1 VDLFTGSAGGHNP
14 ALNMRRGFTILEV
27 LIALAIF
34 AGAAVMLGAT
44 YLNVLNGYALI
55 EHEGD
60 YQNEIKFARAVLLA
74 EPDLETAE
82 KGGDFEATNGR
93 RVSWKA
99 SIDPTETADL
109 FTVTFECEITAAD
122 MKQPM
127 HTTDVFR
134 LLRPTWS
141 KVDERDKLRAA
152 ARTRILELQ
161 TKQP

>member
-1 VDLFTGSAGGHNP
+1 
-14 ALNMRRGFTILEV
+14 MRRGFTILDV
-27 LIALAIF
+27 LVALAIF
-34 AGAAVMLGAT
+34 AGATVVLSAT

-60 YQNEIKFARAVLLA
+60 YQNEIKFARATLLA
-74 EPDLETAE
+74 EPDLDTVE
-82 KGGDFEATNGR
+82 KGGEFESTNGR
-93 RVSWKA
+93 HVSWKA
-99 SIDPTETADL
+99 SIDPTATADL
-109 FTVTFECEITAAD
+109 FTVTFECEITGNE

-127 HTTDVFR
+127 HTTDTFR

-141 KVDERDKLRAA
+141 KGDERDKLRSA

>member
-1 VDLFTGSAGGHNP
+1 
-14 ALNMRRGFTILEV
+14 MRRGFTILEV
-27 LIALAIF
+27 LVALAIF
-34 AGAAVMLGAT
+34 AGAAVMLSAT

-60 YQNEIKFARAVLLA
+60 YQNEIRFARATLLA
-74 EPDLETAE
+74 EPDLDTAE
-82 KGGDFEATNGR
+82 KGGDFEAANGR

-109 FTVTFECEITAAD
+109 FTVTFECEITASE
-122 MKQPM
+122 MKQPV

-141 KVDERDKLRAA
+141 KVDERDKLRSA

-161 TKQP
+161 TKRP